1 MSGKLSEDRN
11 QSSDY
16 WLIKLNVWLKGEGV
30 FERDEE
36 GLGTLEWPGLEG
48 FEPNIII
55 YIHKTIMLKILIFI
69 NDMYLRI
76 PSLVG
81 GINAGFKFH
90 FRWKMIS
97 DSMSL
102 IIQAVDETFLFI
114 FISNKY

>member
-1 MSGKLSEDRN
+1 M
-11 QSSDY
+11 
-16 WLIKLNVWLKGEGV
+16 

-36 GLGTLEWPGLEG
+36 GVGALERTG
-48 FEPNIII
+48 FECFIPNILIH
-55 YIHKTIMLKILIFI
+55 IHKAIMFKILIFI

-76 PSLVG
+76 PSFVG

-97 DSMSL
+97 DSMSF
-102 IIQAVDETFLFI
+102 IIQAVNETFLFI